1 MSQSARGV
9 ATVLSSARYEF
20 TRYRREKQ
28 LLSTSKAVVAKHA
41 GFVSSTAGGM
51 PFDKQR
57 SGKTSY
63 RALRALSR
71 LLITEYFFGGLTL

>member
-1 MSQSARGV
+1 MSQSALDV

-20 TRYRREKQ
+20 TRYRRER
-28 LLSTSKAVVAKHA
+28 LFLSTSKAVVAKHA

-57 SGKTSY
+57 SGRTSY
-63 RALRALSR
+63 KVLRALSR
-71 LLITEYFFGGLTL
+71 LLITEYFLED